1 MLSFII
7 FYVLRNFILFI
18 LFSLRRGSAPPSALS
33 GEIISEQEI
42 LQSAV
47 TATAGGYLAV
57 GTGHMTGIRK
67 NSQPDLRKTSIGN
80 NGHIARGKGHEK
92 SGGLSFLGLNVGRT
106 KSRSSSVP
114 RGSELYANFLA
125 YTQFYL

>member
-1 MLSFII
+1 MKLYI
-7 FYVLRNFILFI
+7 LRNSVLF
-18 LFSLRRGSAPPSALS
+18 FFSSLRRGSAPPSALS

-67 NSQPDLRKTSIGN
+67 NSQPDLRKTSTGN

-92 SGGLSFLGLNVGRT
+92 SGGISFLGLNVGGS

-114 RGSELYANFLA
+114 RGSE
-125 YTQFYL
+125 

>member
-1 MLSFII
+1 MLLI
-7 FYVLRNFILFI
+7 
-18 LFSLRRGSAPPSALS
+18 SLRRGSAPPSALG

-67 NSQPDLRKTSIGN
+67 NSQPDLRKTSTN
-80 NGHIARGKGHEK
+80 NGHITRGKGHEK
-92 SGGLSFLGLNVGRT
+92 SGGISFLGLNVGGT
-106 KSRSSSVP
+106 KTRSSSVP
-114 RGSELYANFLA
+114 RGSVFLS
-125 YTQFYL
+125 FVHIHIRLVLI